1 VGDMPR
7 REFQKIIQKP
17 GVRRYVLA
25 GGLVALS
32 AYVSYQAYR
41 SNAYSRGKGYLTR
54 LAHGISRYLEAFTTG
69 GEIVKGL
76 LHDIETFLGSSTDEI
91 PQSLRQLSK
100 LVLSEEF
107 TAATE
112 RAVGSIYRGI
122 SGIAKIENEDGAR
135 NANGPNVVDKIL
147 DALLSDRGH
156 SLVSVAVTMGTRN
169 LVNAYMES
177 SARWGGGVVGGEMI
191 KSTEGDREKD
201 GPLDKLIAFFSS
213 NRGQQLAV
221 MSISAFASHGM
232 QVYMDKS
239 LEVNMYEDLFSSMSK
254 PEHMKAVKDCV
265 AVFARAAV
273 SAYLGKN
280 DQNSSSSGANEQQQ
294 SGVET
299 SDRSSNYV
307 CGTMD
312 VLPKEQISPESEEK
326 AFLASSETP
335 RSQTTAID
343 DLDSDSLLHAE
354 KQVDKIKV
362 GLIGVM
368 NTDKRYRGLGK
379 GGWVGAVGKEW
390 LKATAIPEGRRA
402 IVDVVGTAT
411 REVASGI
418 STVFFDNY
426 GTFVLLM
433 LVIFSA
439 LGTAMLISLVSKLSL
454 GSGHMM

>member
-1 VGDMPR
+1 MPR
-7 REFQKIIQKP
+7 REFQKIIRKP

-32 AYVSYQAYR
+32 AYVSYHAYR

-69 GEIVKGL
+69 GDIVKGL

-135 NANGPNVVDKIL
+135 NVNGSNVVDKIL

-156 SLVSVAVTMGTRN
+156 SLVSVAFTMGTRN

-177 SARWGGGVVGGEMI
+177 SARLSGAMVCGELTKSKVG
-191 KSTEGDREKD
+191 EGEKD

-254 PEHMKAVKDCV
+254 PEHMRAVKECV

-280 DQNSSSSGANEQQQ
+280 DQNASSSGANEQQQ

-299 SDRSSNYV
+299 PGRSSNYF
-307 CGTMD
+307 CGTID
-312 VLPKEQISPESEEK
+312 VLPKKEQISPESEEK
-326 AFLASSETP
+326 AVLASSETP

-362 GLIGVM
+362 GSLGVI
-368 NTDKRYRGLGK
+368 NTDKGYQGK

-390 LKATAIPEGRRA
+390 LKVTAKPEGRQA

-411 REVASGI
+411 REVASGL

-439 LGTAMLISLVSKLSL
+439 LGTAMLISLVSKISL

>member
-1 VGDMPR
+1 M
-7 REFQKIIQKP
+7 
-17 GVRRYVLA
+17 
-25 GGLVALS
+25 ALS
-32 AYVSYQAYR
+32 AYVSYHAYR

-69 GEIVKGL
+69 GDILKGL
-76 LHDIETFLGSSTDEI
+76 LHDIETFLGSSSDEI

-122 SGIAKIENEDGAR
+122 SGIAKIENEDGVPR
-135 NANGPNVVDKIL
+135 GPNVVDKIL

-169 LVNAYMES
+169 LVNAYMEA
-177 SARWGGGVVGGEMI
+177 SARLGGSSVAGGEMT
-191 KSTEGDREKD
+191 KSTD
-201 GPLDKLIAFFSS
+201 GPLDKLIEFFSS

-254 PEHMKAVKDCV
+254 PEHMRAVKECV

-280 DQNSSSSGANEQQQ
+280 DQNSSSSGANDPQQQ
-294 SGVET
+294 DGVET
-299 SDRSSNYV
+299 PDSSSNYV

-312 VLPKEQISPESEEK
+312 VLPKEHISPESEEK
-326 AFLASSETP
+326 AILANSETP

-354 KQVDKIKV
+354 KRVDKIKV
-362 GLIGVM
+362 GSIGM
-368 NTDKRYRGLGK
+368 ISADKGYQGK

-390 LKATAIPEGRRA
+390 LKATAKPEGRQA

-426 GTFVLLM
+426 GTFVLLL

-454 GSGHMM
+454 GSGHMI